1 MAYKNLL
8 LNNLGS
14 SPKILDEHFQK
25 SPLSSPSNSDRITAT
40 PFSLTPSNEPVIEI
54 DSDSRMINIPDEIK
68 SIGIVAGDHL
78 AETFYFHISR
88 YFDEKDLSENQ
99 AIIRYINAGNEYGES
114 DAVDI
119 TINEND
125 ITIGWKIDN
134 KVTRYAGDVSFTIQW
149 ETIENGV
156 RKYQWQTLPTS
167 INVKSGLTIEETITD
182 KDDLLFRTLSKQ
194 VQDLQEKY
202 NALINSNIVTN
213 IDVLFERLNTLET
226 SLKYL
231 EENVVY
237 VSKE

>member
-1 MAYKNLL
+1 MAYQNLL
-8 LNNLGS
+8 LNSLGTTRKTVQEES
-14 SPKILDEHFQK
+14 LLQ
-25 SPLSSPSNSDRITAT
+25 SNSNLIT
-40 PFSLTPSNEPVIEI
+40 PFSLNPSSEPVIEI
-54 DSDSRMINIPDEIK
+54 SSDSRIVNIPDEIK

-78 AETFYFHISR
+78 AETFYFHIDR
-88 YFDEKDLSENQ
+88 YFDDNDLSKHH
-99 AIIRYINAGNEYGES
+99 AIIRFINAGNEYGES

-125 ITIGWKIDN
+125 ITIGWSIDN

-156 RKYQWQTLPTS
+156 REYQWQTLPAS
-167 INVKSGLTIEETITD
+167 INVKSGLAIEETITD
-182 KDDLLFRTLSKQ
+182 KDDLLFRTLSRQ

-213 IDVLFERLNTLET
+213 IDILFERLNTLET